1 MPVLVVPAASAA
13 GTALSAATA
22 ARRTGI
28 ADKVIT
34 AAVLIAAA
42 VEVAIDVGVPIDVA
56 VLILILIDVQVAID
70 VGVDIGVRVD
80 VPIGVDVRVGI
91 DASVG
96 INVRVG
102 VELWIPATRLIALQ
116 RVALIA
122 LDVELA
128 LRTLQVA
135 LQRAAA
141 ALEILLFEVPRRAEL
156 LAQRGVLESNRA
168 AVRGI
173 ELPMILSRR
182 QIGVIESIVVEHID
196 GDRAAA
202 GPTAVPAPVVV

>member
-1 MPVLVVPAASAA
+1 MPVLVVSAASAA

-70 VGVDIGVRVD
+70 VDIGVRVD

-135 LQRAAA
+135 LQRAAG

-202 GPTAVPAPVVV
+202 GPTAVPAPVVVTP